1 MDITYQLEEKERRIE
16 ELQKEVDDV
25 LLKNKELETAL
36 EEEKKKVAALADE
49 LETMSAHVEKHTVKE
64 SSETVD
70 EEALAAVRAGE
81 DGSGV

>member
-36 EEEKKKVAALADE
+36 EEEKKKAKKPWARFASI
-49 LETMSAHVEKHTVKE
+49 MSSH
-64 SSETVD
+64 SSTT
-70 EEALAAVRAGE
+70 RMHFS
-81 DGSGV
+81 GSGWRCAAASAA

>member
-49 LETMSAHVEKHTVKE
+49 LETSAHAEKRQVKE
-64 SSETVD
+64 SSESVD
-70 EEALAAVRAGE
+70 EEALAAVRAG
-81 DGSGV
+81 

>member
-36 EEEKKKVAALADE
+36 EEKKKVAALADE
-49 LETMSAHVEKHTVKE
+49 LETMSAHAEKHTVKE

>member
-1 MDITYQLEEKERRIE
+1 MISVCRKSVEKRCGTERVGHMVSKKDDEGRI
-16 ELQKEVDDV
+16 LVV
-25 LLKNKELETAL
+25 

-49 LETMSAHVEKHTVKE
+49 METMSAHAEKHTVKE
-64 SSETVD
+64 SSESVD

>member
-49 LETMSAHVEKHTVKE
+49 LETLTPKDCWPFPVYSDLLFSV
-64 SSETVD
+64 
-70 EEALAAVRAGE
+70 
-81 DGSGV
+81 